1 MIFIDKNFRII
12 NIINN
17 TIPYNMKPC
26 PDYSSEK
33 PTKYGLEVNAGFV
46 KINDIESGD
55 IIYINFNPKK

>member
-1 MIFIDKNFRII
+1 
-12 NIINN
+12 
-17 TIPYNMKPC
+17 MKPC

-55 IIYINFNPKK
+55 IISINFNPKK